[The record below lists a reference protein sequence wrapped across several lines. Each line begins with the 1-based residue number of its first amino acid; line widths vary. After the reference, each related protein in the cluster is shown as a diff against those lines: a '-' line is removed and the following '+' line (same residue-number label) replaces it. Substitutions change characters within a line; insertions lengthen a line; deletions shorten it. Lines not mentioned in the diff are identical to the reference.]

1 MIVIISPSKTLDFS
15 TKINTEYSSPDFL
28 KETSDLIQI
37 LRKLT
42 KVDISRLMSLSDNLT
57 SLNYVS
63 ANIKCTRHL
72 HEKCTKKKDT
82 KLKV

>member
-1 MIVIISPSKTLDFS
+1 MRSPKKKPFSALRKCSKF
-15 TKINTEYSSPDFL
+15 KITNWSKYND
-28 KETSDLIQI
+28 I
-37 LRKLT
+37 LRNRGR
-42 KVDISRLMSLSDNLT
+42 VDFMIAENLSDG
-57 SLNYVS
+57 VS